1 MDMLYSTHLLQPLKC
16 SPANTACLQE
26 WNQGKGLVGM
36 TEKPMDL
43 RSNCDFFKN
52 WAKIA
57 LYQSNSG
64 KLKIIDSGF

>member
-43 RSNCDFFKN
+43 RSNCDFLKTGQN
-52 WAKIA
+52 L
-57 LYQSNSG
+57 LYTKATQAN
-64 KLKIIDSGF
+64 